1 MSSSAVPASWKPLVL
16 VSRTS
21 RYFEERGVESPRLDA
36 ELLLAHALGV
46 SRLEL
51 YLDFE
56 RTVAGDALERYRSL
70 VAARARERVPVA
82 YLTGQREFWSR
93 AFRVTRDVLIPRP
106 DTELLV
112 RVVKDLAPR
121 RIAEVGVGSGA
132 VIGTLA
138 CELPDA
144 ELVGIDCCEA
154 ALAVAHENLKDLGIA
169 ERVALARGDGPE
181 ALAGRFDALVS
192 NPPYVPT
199 GDLEG
204 LEPELGHEP
213 RLALDG
219 GPDGLDLVRRL
230 VAAAPALV
238 PGGSLVL
245 EIGLGQAPEVRTLLE
260 NSGASDLETHR
271 DLGGVERVVSAR
283 FPAEGGG

>member
-1 MSSSAVPASWKPLVL
+1 MSASSVPVSWKPLAL

-46 SRLEL
+46 SRLDL

-56 RTVAGDALERYRSL
+56 RTVAGDALERYRAL

-82 YLTGQREFWSR
+82 YLTGTREFWSR

-138 CELPDA
+138 CELPGA
-144 ELVGIDCCEA
+144 ELVGVDCCEA
-154 ALAVAHENLKDLGIA
+154 ALEVARENLKDLGIA
-169 ERVALARGDGPE
+169 ERVSLARGDGPE

-230 VAAAPALV
+230 IAAAPALV

-245 EIGLGQAPEVRTLLE
+245 ELGLGQAAAVRSLLE
-260 NSGASDLETHR
+260 DAGATELETHR

>member
-1 MSSSAVPASWKPLVL
+1 MSASSVPATWKPLAL

-21 RYFEERGVESPRLDA
+21 QYFEERGVESPRLDA

-46 SRLEL
+46 SRLDL

-56 RTVAGDALERYRSL
+56 RVVAGDALERYRGL

-121 RIAEVGVGSGA
+121 RIAEVGVGSGV

-138 CELPDA
+138 CELPEA

-154 ALAVAHENLKDLGIA
+154 ALAVAHENLKSLGVA
-169 ERVALARGDGPE
+169 ERVSLAIGDGPE

-199 GDLEG
+199 AELAG

-219 GPDGLDLVRRL
+219 GSDGLDLVRRL
-230 VAAAPALV
+230 VAAAAVLV

-245 EIGLGQAPEVRTLLE
+245 EVGLGQAPAVCSLLE
-260 NSGASDLETHR
+260 NAGASDIETHR